1 VKITYHCP
9 PERITVSG
17 SKPKKPVYWR
27 AELWATRP
35 DGHKHVVKI
44 PRTDSPMTFDRMKA
58 MMDDAVTALVAS
70 EIDGQPF
77 GREAV
82 EIGYWVECR

>member
-1 VKITYHCP
+1 
-9 PERITVSG
+9 
-17 SKPKKPVYWR
+17 
-27 AELWATRP
+27 
-35 DGHKHVVKI
+35 
-44 PRTDSPMTFDRMKA
+44 MTFDRMKM
-58 MMDDAVTALVAS
+58 MMDEAVTALVAS